1 MILFQLKQIVQVFD
15 NVNMEEHHF
24 HLRHTIEDIENQLI
38 VRKHEF
44 QTILKAYI
52 EHLEADTSLALSLRN
67 DALVLIEWRLLRS
80 GVEFDQPLIPQCQ
93 ILHEIRYAL
102 MEREASNQRLMKLMK
117 TFSNSE

>member
-1 MILFQLKQIVQVFD
+1 
-15 NVNMEEHHF
+15 MEEHHF